1 MRHVDLLAQRLV
13 TADQR
18 RRRETHEAER
28 VRDAARLVQ
37 FLLSAKVETMLMDA
51 GYCQLSTRQEG
62 GIAPLTG
69 TSIKGME
76 VSADALQHAVQTS
89 QSDLAAIFGG

>member
-1 MRHVDLLAQRLV
+1 
-13 TADQR
+13 
-18 RRRETHEAER
+18 
-28 VRDAARLVQ
+28 
-37 FLLSAKVETMLMDA
+37 MDA

-69 TSIKGME
+69 TSIKGMD
-76 VSADALQHAVQTS
+76 VSADVLQQAVQTS